1 MAWIGARMAR
11 NLHRQLLA
19 RVVNAPNNLFF
30 DVTPIGKL
38 RMNFMGDMQGAG
50 TSFFEGINR
59 ILETLVD
66 CFIKV
71 TIIMYFS
78 PLMLVVIVINF
89 YFLNELYQFFTKG
102 DHETLRHYKLSA
114 RACD

>member
-50 TSFFEGINR
+50 TSFFEGISR
-59 ILETLVD
+59 ILETVVD

-71 TIIMYFS
+71 TVIMYFS
-78 PLMLVVIVINF
+78 PLMLVAIVINF
-89 YFLNELYQFFTKG
+89 YFLNELYQFYKKG
-102 DHETLRHYKLSA
+102 DKDIIRNFILA
-114 RACD
+114 RRVCD